1 MQTLDTPTRQFID
14 MHGGRPGLS
23 HMPGLDGL
31 RGLAVAGVVAYHAGF
46 DLMRGGFL
54 GVSTFFTLS
63 GFLITSLLLAEARQS
78 GTVDLRRFWSRRFR
92 RLLPASTA
100 LLALVVL
107 FGFTVATPGQ
117 RLGLRG
123 DVLSSLFQVANWRF
137 VLAGTSYG
145 AMFEA
150 PSPVLHFWSLAIE
163 EQFYWLFPPVLLLVV
178 LLARGRRAVIGGVLA
193 VAALAS
199 WAIAPLT
206 DLEVDRAYFGTD
218 TRAVEV
224 LLGGVLAVAVSHR
237 RLRRRLALRY
247 RWRSA
252 VLVAGGA
259 CLAVQLWWWLTVPQ
273 SATWLYDGGLGFYG
287 LMSCAVIA
295 AAALPTGPMRA
306 AMSLRPLRW
315 LGERSYGIY
324 LIHWPLFLLV
334 RQELTGWSKGA
345 QTVLVVAA
353 TLVLA
358 EVSYRFLEQPVRT
371 GRWPARGSGHKFAL
385 PAVAAVAAVALV
397 PITVPEEERPVDFEQ
412 ALEEFES
419 RTPAPAPPP
428 PPTLPDGSAA
438 PPDQAAA
445 AGAPRLATFGDSTAL
460 LMGMGMDAYL
470 RETGA
475 FTWVPGNVELGCA
488 VSRFEAIRVDQE
500 TPVREECKDWPEQ
513 WAELVREH
521 RPDVAQVITGVWEI
535 TDARV
540 PGSSRLGAVGE
551 DPEVDEFV
559 RSEMIEAVDTL
570 SSEGALVVFVLWPPD
585 ASDDRREGFGWEQ
598 RTPPERMERFH
609 EILREVVEA
618 RPDHARI
625 VDLASWFG
633 DRATDRAWRDDGRH
647 IEQEEAAVVYR
658 EWLGPQI
665 RMTWEEWR
673 RERDGAGG

>member
-1 MQTLDTPTRQFID
+1 
-14 MHGGRPGLS
+14 
-23 HMPGLDGL
+23 
-31 RGLAVAGVVAYHAGF
+31 
-46 DLMRGGFL
+46 
-54 GVSTFFTLS
+54 
-63 GFLITSLLLAEARQS
+63 
-78 GTVDLRRFWSRRFR
+78 
-92 RLLPASTA
+92 
-100 LLALVVL
+100 
-107 FGFTVATPGQ
+107 
-117 RLGLRG
+117 
-123 DVLSSLFQVANWRF
+123 
-137 VLAGTSYG
+137 
-145 AMFEA
+145 
-150 PSPVLHFWSLAIE
+150 
-163 EQFYWLFPPVLLLVV
+163 
-178 LLARGRRAVIGGVLA
+178 
-193 VAALAS
+193 
-199 WAIAPLT
+199 
-206 DLEVDRAYFGTD
+206 
-218 TRAVEV
+218 
-224 LLGGVLAVAVSHR
+224 
-237 RLRRRLALRY
+237 RRLALRY

-259 CLAVQLWWWLTVPQ
+259 CLAAQLWWWLTVPQ

-287 LMSCAVIA
+287 LMSCAVSA
-295 AAALPTGPMRA
+295 AAALPTAPMRA
-306 AMSLRPLRW
+306 AVSLWPLRW

-500 TPVREECKDWPEQ
+500 TPVREECK
-513 WAELVREH
+513 
-521 RPDVAQVITGVWEI
+521 
-535 TDARV
+535 
-540 PGSSRLGAVGE
+540 
-551 DPEVDEFV
+551 
-559 RSEMIEAVDTL
+559 
-570 SSEGALVVFVLWPPD
+570 
-585 ASDDRREGFGWEQ
+585 
-598 RTPPERMERFH
+598 
-609 EILREVVEA
+609 
-618 RPDHARI
+618 
-625 VDLASWFG
+625 
-633 DRATDRAWRDDGRH
+633 
-647 IEQEEAAVVYR
+647 
-658 EWLGPQI
+658 
-665 RMTWEEWR
+665 
-673 RERDGAGG
+673 